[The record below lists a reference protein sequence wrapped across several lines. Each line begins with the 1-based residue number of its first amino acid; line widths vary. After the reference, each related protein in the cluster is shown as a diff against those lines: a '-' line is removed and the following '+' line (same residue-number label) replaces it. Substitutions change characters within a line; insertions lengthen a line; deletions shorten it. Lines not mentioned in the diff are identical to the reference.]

1 MTRRWCLLLIAAA
14 ACARGGAGT
23 PDETPDA
30 RSPDAAPDCVK
41 QTYYRDM
48 DGDGHGDPA
57 STVQACEPPV
67 GTAQLGDDCDDN
79 NRERTPGLP
88 EICDALDNDCN
99 PATIEQCPASCSV
112 QRRAPPDN
120 ARAYLIC
127 NIVTTWTNASTLCG
141 NAGFKLVQI
150 ESATE
155 DAYVRNAAT
164 AVLGSVEIHIGGTD
178 GATESVWLW
187 EGSGDLFWQGG
198 PAPGGVP
205 VNGRYT
211 NWEGGEPNNDGT
223 EDCLEMRTFGQWN
236 DIHCGETQRFVCR
249 K

>member
-1 MTRRWCLLLIAAA
+1 MTRRWSLLLIATV

-23 PDETPDA
+23 PDATTSDA
-30 RSPDAAPDCVK
+30 RPADADACVK

-57 STVQACEPPV
+57 SPVEACEPPA
-67 GTAQLGDDCDDN
+67 GTVAVGDDCDDN
-79 NRERTPGLP
+79 NRERNPGLP

-99 PATIEQCPASCSV
+99 SATIEQCPATCSA
-112 QRRAPPDN
+112 RRAPPDN
-120 ARAYLIC
+120 ARAYLFC
-127 NIVTTWTNASTLCG
+127 NTSTSWGNARTLCA
-141 NAGFKLVQI
+141 NAGYKLVQI
-150 ESATE
+150 ESAAE
-155 DAYVRNAAT
+155 DAFVRNTAT
-164 AVLGSVEIHIGGTD
+164 AVLGSVAIHIGGTD
-178 GATESVWLW
+178 VATESVWAW

-211 NWEGGEPNNDGT
+211 NWEGGEPNDDGT
-223 EDCLEMRTFGQWN
+223 EDCLEMRTSGRWN
-236 DIHCGETQRFVCR
+236 DIPCGESLRFVCR